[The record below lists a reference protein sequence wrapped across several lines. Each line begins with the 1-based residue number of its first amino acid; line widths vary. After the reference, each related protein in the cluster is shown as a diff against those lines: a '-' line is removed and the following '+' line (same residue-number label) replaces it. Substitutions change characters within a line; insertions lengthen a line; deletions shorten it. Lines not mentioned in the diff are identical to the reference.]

1 MAALD
6 VPALRTE
13 SQQFSGFWG
22 MAWRRLRKNRLATIS
37 GFVILG
43 FVLVAVFAEVIA
55 PHDPY
60 EQFFNRT
67 EASSEP
73 DPLGRVSNG
82 KFEGPSIDHPFG
94 TDELARDIFSR
105 TLIGLRISLGA
116 AFFAIVV
123 VTTIGVTIGLLS
135 ASGPRWVDDLLMRAT
150 DIAYAFPDLLFIILL
165 RAAFG
170 DSLFGMSSI
179 AGIDTSLLLL
189 FLAISLTAWPTV
201 ARLVRG
207 QVLSLREMEFST
219 AARALGAKR
228 SRIAVRHWLPNAA
241 GPVIVEATF
250 LVPRAIFAE
259 AALSFIGLGPPPPTP
274 SLGLL
279 ISSHYS
285 FVTVQ
290 WTALAF
296 PVLMLGI
303 LFVVFQFFGDGLRDA
318 LDPRSSRG

>member
-1 MAALD
+1 VAATD
-6 VPALRTE
+6 APALR
-13 SQQFSGFWG
+13 SARGGYPGFWG
-22 MAWRRLRKNRLATIS
+22 MAWRRMRRNRPATVAGAII
-37 GFVILG
+37 VA
-43 FVLVAVFAEVIA
+43 FVLFAILADVIA

-60 EQFFNRT
+60 QQFFKRG
-67 EASSEP
+67 EAAVDS
-73 DPLGRVSNG
+73 LGRISNG
-82 KFEGPSIDHPFG
+82 KFEAPSLDHLFG

-123 VTTIGVTIGLLS
+123 VTTIGVTLGLVS
-135 ASGPRWVDDLLMRAT
+135 AAGPRWLDDLVMRGT

-170 DSLFGMSSI
+170 DSLFGMRSI
-179 AGIDTSLLLL
+179 AGVDTGLLLL

-207 QVLSLREMEFST
+207 QVLSLRETEFST
-219 AARALGAKR
+219 AAQALGASR

-296 PVLMLGI
+296 PVAVLSV

-318 LDPRSSRG
+318 LDPRSSRA